1 MSCRYVVL
9 CGAIA
14 LCTGIP
20 SILAAQQP
28 RGTVGGVV
36 LNAADGKPIPDAS
49 VGIPALGR
57 YVTSDPTG
65 RFRIAEVAF
74 GSQLIEARALGFQP
88 MRQVVTIIP
97 GDSVTAQ
104 FSLKAA
110 AVTLPEVVVSS
121 SREEQT
127 VATTPVSIGVI
138 EEEEIRETRSHHP
151 SELVNRTPGVYVSN
165 FGGEGHATA
174 IRQPI
179 TTKAIYAYLEDG
191 VPIRSTGFFN
201 HNALYEI
208 NIPQA
213 GRIEIIKGP
222 GTAIYGSDAVGGVFN
237 VFTRDPSENPEA
249 ELFVEGGSSTYLRTL
264 GTASATFGGDG
275 FRADLNVTSA
285 DGWRDDRPTIARA
298 APSGGIITS
307 ATRSP
312 QDRGRDLSH
321 RSTRRRRR
329 RPYRRRLRERP
340 VADLHPDRL
349 PAGHGGPAVERDPGT
364 RGTVVLRSHAV
375 RALQRARPAAV
386 LAARLRSADLGE
398 QAPVARSADA
408 VPPLA
413 AGAQDQPERRRRPG
427 VQSRQPTRDADPA
440 GPSGLVFTGYTVGEV
455 QYDYDVTYYQVAPYA
470 QADVALPARVNLSAG
485 VRYDH
490 LGYDYTNL
498 LSALDTGTHRRPAST
513 DVGFDRLSPK
523 LGATWEAA
531 PSVSLFASYREAFRA
546 PSESQLFRQGAA
558 ENTVDLKPVRAFSWD
573 GGIRAALGGTVT
585 VEATAYSMRLRDDI
599 LTFFDP
605 ATGLRLTQNAGAT
618 NHRGVELGLGLGL
631 VDGLQLDA
639 AVSYAKHTYVAWQ
652 PRPTLD
658 YSGNEMELAPRFLGN
673 ARLTYRPTFLA
684 SGMVA
689 FEWTRLGSYWM
700 DPENTHKYDGHNLF
714 NVYATVPVTPHVEL
728 SGRVTNLAD
737 ARFAETSSFNAQQ
750 GERFRPG
757 PPRQLYLGAQYR
769 FGGL

>member
-1 MSCRYVVL
+1 MSCRYVVV

-14 LCTGIP
+14 LCTGTP

-36 LNAADGKPIPDAS
+36 LNAADGKPVPDAS

-57 YVTSDPTG
+57 YVMSDPAG
-65 RFRIAEVAF
+65 RFRIAQVAF

-97 GDSVTAQ
+97 GDSVAVE
-104 FSLKAA
+104 FGLKAA

-179 TTKAIYAYLEDG
+179 TTKARVRLPGGRRPDPLHG
-191 VPIRSTGFFN
+191 VFQPQRSLRDQHPPGGAPRD
-201 HNALYEI
+201 H
-208 NIPQA
+208 Q
-213 GRIEIIKGP
+213 GP
-222 GTAIYGSDAVGGVFN
+222 GHRGIRQRRGRRRLQRLHPRPVGQRPRPSCSWKAGAAPTCVHSGRRARPSGGTRSAPTSTSPAPMAGATA
-237 VFTRDPSENPEA
+237 
-249 ELFVEGGSSTYLRTL
+249 
-264 GTASATFGGDG
+264 
-275 FRADLNVTSA
+275 
-285 DGWRDDRPTIARA
+285 RPTIARA

-307 ATRSP
+307 S
-312 QDRGRDLSH
+312 DRVRLKTVAAISHIDQPGDGGGDL
-321 RSTRRRRR
+321 TADDF
-329 RPYRRRLRERP
+329 ETRP
-340 VADLHPDRL
+340 VADLHLDRV
-349 PAGHGGPAVERDPGT
+349 PAGDGGPAVERDPGT
-364 RGTVVLRSHAV
+364 RGTVVLRRHAV
-375 RALQRARPAAV
+375 RAVQRARPASV

-398 QAPVARSADA
+398 QASVARSADA

-413 AGAQDQPERRRRPG
+413 GAAQDQPQHGRGSG
-427 VQSRQPTRDADPA
+427 VQSRAAASRRRSCRDRA
-440 GPSGLVFTGYTVGEV
+440 GLVFTGYSVGEV

-498 LSALDTGTHRRPAST
+498 LSVLDTGSHRRPAST

-573 GGIRAALGGTVT
+573 GGVRAALGGTVT
-585 VEATAYSMRLRDDI
+585 IEATAYSMRL
-599 LTFFDP
+599 
-605 ATGLRLTQNAGAT
+605 TGRHPHLLRSGDRPSAHPERGGHEPSRHRAGAGRRSGGRSAAGC
-618 NHRGVELGLGLGL
+618 RGLLRQAHLCRL
-631 VDGLQLDA
+631 AAAAHAGLQRQRDGAGA
-639 AVSYAKHTYVAWQ
+639 AI
-652 PRPTLD
+652 
-658 YSGNEMELAPRFLGN
+658 
-673 ARLTYRPTFLA
+673 
-684 SGMVA
+684 
-689 FEWTRLGSYWM
+689 
-700 DPENTHKYDGHNLF
+700 
-714 NVYATVPVTPHVEL
+714 
-728 SGRVTNLAD
+728 
-737 ARFAETSSFNAQQ
+737 
-750 GERFRPG
+750 PG
-757 PPRQLYLGAQYR
+757 
-769 FGGL
+769 